1 MFKIQ
6 QDNKTNINIYVD
18 FMVITIVQNSF
29 IISAY
34 SKRNGCYSNKRIK
47 VQYKTKQ
54 NVPSRILFV
63 CRSKTNI
70 DRRETNHHQLPFS
83 SVCFILDPWRR

>member
-34 SKRNGCYSNKRIK
+34 SKRN
-47 VQYKTKQ
+47 VLFQYK
-54 NVPSRILFV
+54 
-63 CRSKTNI
+63 
-70 DRRETNHHQLPFS
+70 D
-83 SVCFILDPWRR
+83 